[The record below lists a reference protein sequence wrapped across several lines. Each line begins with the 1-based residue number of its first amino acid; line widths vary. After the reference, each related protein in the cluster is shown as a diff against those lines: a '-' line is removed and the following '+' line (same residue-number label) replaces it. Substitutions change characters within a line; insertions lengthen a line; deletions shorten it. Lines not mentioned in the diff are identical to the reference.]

1 MAEVLT
7 FSTIFSTK
15 GTDDIWKQWFG
26 ILKKRI
32 HMEMEEPMFGIQMFT
47 GSCRDYG
54 TQMISRVDPTTPSS
68 YSSQIMSDSYIV
80 RRVSLRKFFQALKE
94 KDKKN
99 FLNFLFIK
107 NIQPK
112 LIFMRHL
119 GMANITSLQCQYCI
133 ICCLLHLY
141 STL

>member
-54 TQMISRVDPTTPSS
+54 T
-68 YSSQIMSDSYIV
+68 
-80 RRVSLRKFFQALKE
+80 
-94 KDKKN
+94 
-99 FLNFLFIK
+99 
-107 NIQPK
+107 
-112 LIFMRHL
+112 
-119 GMANITSLQCQYCI
+119 
-133 ICCLLHLY
+133 
-141 STL
+141 